1 MGLSCMRPYRRPM
14 LEALVPQP
22 PRSMPR
28 FLRSARLWG
37 LLLGTVVF
45 GLAAAAHGPHLSA
58 PLSSASG
65 GTASASGDAGF
76 TDELL
81 ERPDLQ
87 AIVDAQVERDGGA
100 LVEALGSDDP
110 AVRARAAFALASVQ
124 DSASVPRLA
133 GLLRDDASLVVQE
146 QAAFALGQ
154 MPGAVPANALLD
166 AVARGRPAL
175 QVAALEALGKT
186 GGADALRR
194 VATASLPDTLEPHR
208 ALAIARFGLR
218 EVHDSLAVDRLVDM
232 LTSTAANADQARRNA
247 AYSFGRVSSTAP
259 WAPHADAVRRAL
271 DAALLNDPAAMHLV
285 LAVSRLEA
293 AEDDARIVRVLR
305 SASDARVRVNAA
317 RALSNRMERPAVV
330 AALIDALD
338 DASPHVQG
346 TAAEVLASA
355 TIAPSQSESL
365 IAWVQAHPDRWRVVG
380 PLLRCIAASSD
391 AGVGTPF
398 VRGVVRRHRSDRDA
412 VAYAAVLPALT
423 RLKVRTVDP
432 ALTAATQHDDPRV
445 AAAALAALADRWQS
459 IRDTTED
466 VGPSRTARYF
476 EAFAGGVFR
485 GDVATVNAA
494 APALADSVFA
504 DRGAAGIL
512 VRTLDGLAT
521 PDDLEGMTAILRAL
535 GSAPTT
541 DAVLDALRTRLKH
554 PHPVIRG
561 AAATALEDHT
571 GERPAVDG
579 GTVDVPPIDWDAARA
594 LGPRPHL
601 VLDTEQGRVVIEMD
615 VLQAPQTSTTL
626 ARLARE
632 GRYDGVPFHRVVS
645 NFVIQG
651 GDVARGDG
659 WGGPGFTIRS
669 EFTRVP
675 FDRGAAGIASA
686 GKDTEGSQYFI
697 THSMQPH
704 LDGRYTAFGRIVE
717 GMDVVDRILANH
729 RVETASVTPTEARG
743 SNNTTGP
750 EP

>member
-1 MGLSCMRPYRRPM
+1 MGL
-14 LEALVPQP
+14 
-22 PRSMPR
+22 
-28 FLRSARLWG
+28 
-37 LLLGTVVF
+37 
-45 GLAAAAHGPHLSA
+45 
-58 PLSSASG
+58 
-65 GTASASGDAGF
+65 
-76 TDELL
+76 TDDLL

-87 AIVDAQVERDGGA
+87 AIVDAQVGRDGGA
-100 LVEALGSDDP
+100 LIEALGDDDP

-124 DSASVPRLA
+124 DSAAVPALVDR
-133 GLLRDDASLVVQE
+133 LRDDTSPIVRE

-154 MPGAVPANALLD
+154 MPGTVPTNALLN
-166 AVARGRPAL
+166 AIARGRPAL
-175 QVAALEALGKT
+175 QVVALEALGKT
-186 GGADALRR
+186 GDADALRR
-194 VATASLPDTLEPHR
+194 VAAIALPDTLDAHR
-208 ALAIARFGLR
+208 ALAVARFGLR
-218 EVHDSLAVDRLVDM
+218 EVHDPLAVDRLVEM
-232 LTSTAANADQARRNA
+232 LTSTATAANADRARRNA
-247 AYSFGRVSSTAP
+247 AYYFGRVSSTEP
-259 WAPHADAVRRAL
+259 WAPRADAVRAAL
-271 DAALLNDPAAMHLV
+271 DAAQPDDPAAMHLV
-285 LAVSRLEA
+285 LAISRLED

-305 SASDARVRVNAA
+305 TATDLRVRVNAA
-317 RALSNRMERPAVV
+317 RALSNRTERPAVV

-346 TAAEVLASA
+346 SAAEVLARS

-365 IAWVQAHPDRWRVVG
+365 VAWVQAYPDRWRVVG

-398 VRGVVRRHRSDRDA
+398 VRGVVRRYRSGRDA
-412 VAYAAVLPALT
+412 VSYAAVLPALA

-459 IRDTTED
+459 IRDTTDD

-485 GDVATVNAA
+485 GDVATINAA
-494 APALADSVFA
+494 APALRDSVFA

-512 VRTLDGLAT
+512 VRTLDDLST

-535 GSAPTT
+535 GSVPTT
-541 DAVLDALRTRLKH
+541 DAVLTALRTRLEH
-554 PHPVIRG
+554 PHPVIRT
-561 AAATALEDHT
+561 AAATALEIHT
-571 GERPAVDG
+571 GELPTVDG

-626 ARLARE
+626 ARLARA
-632 GRYDGVPFHRVVS
+632 GRYGGVPFHRVVS

-669 EFTRVP
+669 EFTRIP
-675 FDRGAAGIASA
+675 FARGAAGIASA

-704 LDGRYTAFGRIVE
+704 LDGRYTAFGRVVE
-717 GMDVVDRILANH
+717 GMDVIDRILANH
-729 RVETASVTPTEARG
+729 RVQTASITPTEARDR
-743 SNNTTGP
+743 NDTTGT

>member
-1 MGLSCMRPYRRPM
+1 M

-22 PRSMPR
+22 SRSMPR
-28 FLRSARLWG
+28 LLHSARLWG
-37 LLLGTVVF
+37 LLLSTVVF
-45 GLAAAAHGPHLSA
+45 GLAAAAHGPHLSV

-65 GTASASGDAGF
+65 GAASASGGAGV

-87 AIVDAQVERDGGA
+87 AVVNAQVERDGAA
-100 LVEALGSDDP
+100 LVEALGDTDP

-124 DSASVPRLA
+124 DSAAVPELNR
-133 GLLRDDASLVVQE
+133 LLRDDPSLVVRE

-154 MPGAVPANALLD
+154 MPGAVPADALLG
-166 AVARGRPAL
+166 AIARGRPAL
-175 QVAALEALGKT
+175 QVAALETLGKT
-186 GGADALRR
+186 GGAEALRR

-232 LTSTAANADQARRNA
+232 LTSAADDAGRGRRNA
-247 AYSFGRVSSTAP
+247 AYYFGRVPSTAP
-259 WAPHADAVRRAL
+259 WAPHADAVREAL
-271 DAALLNDPAAMHLV
+271 DAARPDDPAAMHLV
-285 LAVSRLEA
+285 LAVSRLEV

-305 SASDARVRVNAA
+305 SAVDARVRVNAA
-317 RALSNRMERPAVV
+317 RALSNRTERPAVV

-338 DASPHVQG
+338 DSSPHVQG
-346 TAAEVLASA
+346 TTAEVLAASV
-355 TIAPSQSESL
+355 IAPSQSESL

-398 VRGVVRRHRSDRDA
+398 VRGVVRRYRSDRA
-412 VAYAAVLPALT
+412 AIPYAAVLPALA

-432 ALTAATQHDDPRV
+432 ALTAAAEHDDPRV
-445 AAAALAALADRWQS
+445 AAAALSALAERWQS
-459 IRDTTED
+459 IRDTTD
-466 VGPSRTARYF
+466 TVGPSRTARYF

-485 GDVATVNAA
+485 GDVATINAA

-504 DRGAAGIL
+504 DRGAASIL

-521 PDDLEGMTAILRAL
+521 PDDLEGMNAILRAL
-535 GSAPTT
+535 GTVPTT
-541 DAVLDALRTRLKH
+541 DAVLAALRTRLQH

-561 AAATALEDHT
+561 AAATALATHT
-571 GERPAVDG
+571 GNLPAVDG

-615 VLQAPQTSTTL
+615 VLQAPQTVTTL

-669 EFTRVP
+669 EFTRIP
-675 FDRGAAGIASA
+675 FARGAAGIASA
-686 GKDTEGSQYFI
+686 GKDTEGSQYFV

-704 LDGRYTAFGRIVE
+704 LDGRYTAFGRVVE

-729 RVETASVTPTEARG
+729 RVETASITPTEARG
-743 SNNTTGP
+743 RNDPTGTDP
-750 EP
+750 